1 MAGREDSEWKLEG
14 LGLIPF
20 QHSQGPVS
28 TFASKRVSG
37 SGENRIQLARQTFLL
52 LQRNIALFS
61 FPISSFVSESGH
73 RKRYEFSPILLVIV
87 KIDDVRTKHSILFIL
102 SVKM

>member
-61 FPISSFVSESGH
+61 FPISSFVSESGQETVRIFANFIRN
-73 RKRYEFSPILLVIV
+73 RKNRRRSNETLDPLHL
-87 KIDDVRTKHSILFIL
+87 KH
-102 SVKM
+102 

>member
-52 LQRNIALFS
+52 LQRNIVLFS

-73 RKRYEFSPILLVIV
+73 RKRYEFSYY
-87 KIDDVRTKHSILFIL
+87 FIRNRKNRRRSNETL
-102 SVKM
+102 DPLHLKR